1 METNENKLLSIK
13 LAETRDFNRTKK
25 NVDNLLYKYEE
36 FKYKCHEIC
45 PPRITQSFEVRY
57 EQFTL
62 GVSDKVGSYVQRKL
76 DFLKEADSF
85 YNELKSAMNT
95 LCNDELCYFKFY
107 LDGIS
112 EENMCERLSTN
123 RTSLR
128 RIKQSCIIKIAMY
141 FDIDVLATQ
150 E

>member
-1 METNENKLLSIK
+1 METNDKKLLSIR
-13 LAETRDFNRTKK
+13 LVESRDYNQTKK

-57 EQFTL
+57 EKFTF
-62 GVSDKVGSYVQRKL
+62 GASDKIGNYVQKKL
-76 DFLKEADSF
+76 DFLQEADEF
-85 YNELKSAMNT
+85 YDELKCAMDT

-107 LDGIS
+107 LDGVS
-112 EENMCERLSTN
+112 EESMCERLSTN
-123 RTSLR
+123 KCSLK

-141 FDIDVLATQ
+141 FDIDVLTT
-150 E
+150 EK